1 MPELPEVETT
11 RRAISNFEGK
21 VIKSSKVNNPNL
33 RWKIDKNFEAIV
45 RNFQIEEISRRA
57 KYIIF
62 KSDTYSMDF

>member
-62 KSDTYSMDF
+62 KSDT